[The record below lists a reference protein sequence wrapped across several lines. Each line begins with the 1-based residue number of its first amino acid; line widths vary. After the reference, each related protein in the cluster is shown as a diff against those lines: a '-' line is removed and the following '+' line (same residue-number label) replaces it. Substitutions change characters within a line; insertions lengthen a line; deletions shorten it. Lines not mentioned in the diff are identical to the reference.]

1 MQVLSLQ
8 FQGVGEWERIGIE
21 TTNDFPRL
29 GIIGGGQLG
38 KMLASSAKRMGLQVT
53 VLDPMPQ
60 CPAFGVS
67 DDQIVAD
74 FMDESALRALA
85 SQSDC
90 LTFEFDEAANSQA
103 LKELSATG
111 YPVHPSPETLY
122 ITQSKVRQKTFLRGQ
137 GLPVPAFVVVQSQ
150 EDVCHAL
157 QEFNGHAMLKQ
168 SQGAYDGRGNWELQ
182 GFKDLDGLEGR
193 LNGKEFFVEEWVSF
207 EKELSVMVARNEQGD
222 IATYPVAENIHK
234 ESILDTTIVPARIP
248 QDSRKKAE
256 DLARKTMES
265 LNGSGVFGI
274 EMFLTENNEVLINE
288 IAPRVHNSGHY
299 TLEACKT
306 SQFNQHVRAIL
317 NWPLGST
324 QQIFPA
330 VMVNILG
337 KSQGPFHLNGLSR
350 ILQIEGAYLH
360 IYGKKESRPR
370 RKMGHVTVIDE
381 DLNAALAKAERVK
394 RIILE
399 EVH

>member
-1 MQVLSLQ
+1 M
-8 FQGVGEWERIGIE
+8 
-21 TTNDFPRL
+21 
-29 GIIGGGQLG
+29 
-38 KMLASSAKRMGLQVT
+38 
-53 VLDPMPQ
+53 
-60 CPAFGVS
+60 
-67 DDQIVAD
+67 
-74 FMDESALRALA
+74 
-85 SQSDC
+85 
-90 LTFEFDEAANSQA
+90 
-103 LKELSATG
+103 
-111 YPVHPSPETLY
+111 
-122 ITQSKVRQKTFLRGQ
+122 
-137 GLPVPAFVVVQSQ
+137 
-150 EDVCHAL
+150 
-157 QEFNGHAMLKQ
+157 
-168 SQGAYDGRGNWELQ
+168 
-182 GFKDLDGLEGR
+182 
-193 LNGKEFFVEEWVSF
+193 
-207 EKELSVMVARNEQGD
+207 
-222 IATYPVAENIHK
+222 
-234 ESILDTTIVPARIP
+234 
-248 QDSRKKAE
+248 
-256 DLARKTMES
+256 
-265 LNGSGVFGI
+265 
-274 EMFLTENNEVLINE
+274 LINE